1 MALPPPPVGTVEEGH
16 IYKGGPPGDKNSWE
30 PVGRGLSSV
39 NAAPTPQAQTDAYK
53 TDLERIQKDRE
64 ELTKY
69 NSQPAALN
77 QFLALNKN
85 TGTGG
90 FGMAPEPGGL
100 NMLNPINFPGM
111 IRRNLPGGVK
121 YSPELQ
127 TMESITVPMQGAMR
141 PQGSGAT
148 SDFEQKLFSKGVP
161 GIDKLGPANQSII
174 ANRIAVINEQQDRLN
189 FKEKYLATHGTLNG
203 AEQEFQ
209 KYVTANPYTRMA
221 KGAKGQD
228 IVALVPDH
236 KAYGAAAPTVS
247 NWNH

>member
-53 TDLERIQKDRE
+53 TDLERIQKDRD
-64 ELTKY
+64 ELAKY

-85 TGTGG
+85 TATGG
-90 FGMAPEPGGL
+90 LGMDPEQTGFNTVNPMNWLGMA
-100 NMLNPINFPGM
+100 M
-111 IRRNLPGGVK
+111 RQLPGGVTH
-121 YSPELQ
+121 SPQLQ
-127 TMESITVPMQGAMR
+127 LMESITTPMQGAIR
-141 PQGSGAT
+141 PPGTGST
-148 SDFEQKLFSKGVP
+148 SNFEQTLYRTGVP
-161 GIDKLGPANQSII
+161 SVDKLGSANQSII

-236 KAYGAAAPTVS
+236 KAYDAAAPTVS